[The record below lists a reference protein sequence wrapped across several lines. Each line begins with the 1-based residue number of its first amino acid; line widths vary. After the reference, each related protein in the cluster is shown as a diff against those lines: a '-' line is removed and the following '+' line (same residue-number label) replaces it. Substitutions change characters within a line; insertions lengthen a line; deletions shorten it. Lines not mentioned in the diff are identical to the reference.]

1 MAVSCSQCGEVIEEN
16 APPGPCPACGSTKRN
31 ITIMPE
37 PLSITITMGTP
48 VVTVTRLYTH
58 LLDSAERLFDAGEH
72 GVAVIVA
79 ATACEVV
86 AERAITK
93 AFATKNVPELEGPV
107 TAFLQSYSI
116 HGDRSRGLYIA
127 LTGDEIVKE
136 KFWEG
141 YTKLVKHRQ
150 EVAHKGKRVDKAD
163 ARKDLDSAKL
173 FVEHVVK
180 HNGLE

>member
-1 MAVSCSQCGEVIEEN
+1 MAITCKLCGEEIEEGT
-16 APPGPCPACGSTKRN
+16 PPGPCSECSSTKRD
-31 ITIMPE
+31 ITIAPE
-37 PLSITITMGTP
+37 PLRITITMGSP
-48 VVTVTRLYTH
+48 VVTVVRLYTH
-58 LLDSAERLFDAGEH
+58 LLDSAERLFNADEH

-79 ATACEVV
+79 TTACEVV

-116 HGDRSRGLYIA
+116 HGERSRGLYMA

-150 EVAHKGKRVDKAD
+150 EVAHQGNRVDNAD